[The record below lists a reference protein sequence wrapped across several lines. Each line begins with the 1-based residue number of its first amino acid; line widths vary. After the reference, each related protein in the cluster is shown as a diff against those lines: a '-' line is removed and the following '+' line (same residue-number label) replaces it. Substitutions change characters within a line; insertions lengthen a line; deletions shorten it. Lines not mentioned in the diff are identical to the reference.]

1 MYWNRND
8 FDFPIASSRQKKN
21 SLWLFFWSGRRSLAD
36 AWVRCS
42 TCALVWFSSSHYPHA
57 LKTRHWRLFFTGFRF
72 PSPYKKRTALGC
84 SFGAGEGNRTLVFSL
99 GSWCFATKLRS
110 HLPFGSSDRR
120 QCLYFRGAE
129 KWSWKRDLNTRP
141 VHYECTAL
149 PTELFQH
156 RLYREISHAGL
167 PIYYTTNSWFVK
179 RFQKNSLKNQKNDWN
194 RRKDVL

>member
-99 GSWCFATKLRS
+99 GSWVRMALECGFSGFWATFWATYFLIAFFMVNKLHMNYS
-110 HLPFGSSDRR
+110 VVLHLRLSV
-120 QCLYFRGAE
+120 LLT
-129 KWSWKRDLNTRP
+129 KNRP
-141 VHYECTAL
+141 ASACSFFYIVY
-149 PTELFQH
+149 PSVYKFQ
-156 RLYREISHAGL
+156 A
-167 PIYYTTNSWFVK
+167 
-179 RFQKNSLKNQKNDWN
+179 
-194 RRKDVL
+194 